1 MNRIAELDDALTTA
15 EFWVDAVTE
24 RLGWHDRRKAFR
36 AFVAALHALR
46 DSLPMGEAVY
56 LGAEL
61 PTLIRGLYYDGWHP
75 NEKPGSIVERS
86 EFLDRI
92 HESLHRDPAVDAEQT
107 ARDVLAE
114 LARHLPAGE
123 LEDVKAA
130 TPKTLRSLWAA

>member
-1 MNRIAELDDALTTA
+1 MRIAELDDALTTA

-24 RLGWHDRRKAFR
+24 RLGWHDRRKAFQ
-36 AFVAALHALR
+36 ALVATLHALR
-46 DSLPMGEAVY
+46 DSLPVGEAVY

-61 PTLIRGLYYDGWHP
+61 PSLIRGIYYDGWHP
-75 NEKPGSIVERS
+75 SEKQAPIVERS

-92 HESLHRDPAVDAEQT
+92 HESLHRDAAIDTEQT

-130 TPKTLRSLWAA
+130 TPKALRSLWPV